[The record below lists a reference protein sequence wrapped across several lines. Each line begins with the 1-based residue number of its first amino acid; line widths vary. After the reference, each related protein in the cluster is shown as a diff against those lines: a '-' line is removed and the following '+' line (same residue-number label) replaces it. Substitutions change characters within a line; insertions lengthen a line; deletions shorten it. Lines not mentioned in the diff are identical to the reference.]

1 MGQNSDWI
9 AGAVVVS
16 GLILSLLGLISYGV
30 WDLLRQY
37 RGITVS
43 ITASSWIAKFLI
55 YHPIAAFLAGLVVGI
70 LASHFG
76 WPQSVHPNIV
86 EKP

>member
-1 MGQNSDWI
+1 MRNDEWI
-9 AGAVVVS
+9 AGAVVVT
-16 GLILSLLGLISYGV
+16 GLILSLLGLIGYGL

-43 ITASSWIAKFLI
+43 ITASSWIARFLI
-55 YHPIAAFLAGLVVGI
+55 YHPIASFLAGLIVGI
-70 LASHFG
+70 LAAHFG
-76 WPQSVHPNIV
+76 WPQSVHANIV